1 MSASKIP
8 HGVDFQLS
16 LIELVF
22 DDIADAD
29 HSLQFAAIDNRNVA
43 HMLEGHLAHD
53 ASDVIIHLAGM
64 GLGHDLLDFLVEGRG
79 PVRDHGVEDV
89 ALGNNANEVP
99 GWPADQYC
107 SDLLYP

>member
-64 GLGHDLLDFLVEGRG
+64 GLGHDLLDFLV
-79 PVRDHGVEDV
+79 PCSHP
-89 ALGNNANEVP
+89 ALFANS
-99 GWPADQYC
+99 GTQQYYTQ
-107 SDLLYP
+107 SQSV